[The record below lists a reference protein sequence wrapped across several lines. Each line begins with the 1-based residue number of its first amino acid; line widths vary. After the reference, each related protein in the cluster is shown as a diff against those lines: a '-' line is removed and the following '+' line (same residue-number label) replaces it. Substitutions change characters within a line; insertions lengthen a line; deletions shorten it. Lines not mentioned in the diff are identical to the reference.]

1 MRQEETLDYHF
12 RKIWHSIS
20 RTYNNKAQEYGI
32 TMSVGFALL
41 SIQKEGTPST
51 QLGPRMGMEPRSLTR
66 MLKNLEE
73 KKWIEKRNDDKDKR
87 VVKIFLTNEGKKHRK
102 TARESVLRLNEH
114 IQGQLDEEELM
125 TFFKVCNKIDKILE
139 DNNIFDHE

>member
-20 RTYNNKAQEYGI
+20 RIYNNKAQEYGI

-51 QLGPRMGMEPRSLTR
+51 QLGPRMGMEARSLTR

-73 KKWIEKRNDDKDKR
+73 KGWIEKKNDDKDKR

-102 TARESVLRLNEH
+102 TAKESVLRLNQH
-114 IQGQLDEEELM
+114 IQGRLEEEELM
-125 TFFKVCNKIDKILE
+125 MFFKVCNKIDKILD